1 MTACETANKF
11 KLTDEELDRVSGG
24 FTPIDSDPD
33 AISHYK
39 IVYLIRCEPC
49 DWHGIALAESLIPT
63 VCPVCG
69 EPGRVVVHNTDTFT
83 DDYDLSMLSSWWLR

>member
-1 MTACETANKF
+1 MTACETTGKF

-24 FTPIDSDPD
+24 FIPIESDPD

-39 IVYLIRCEPC
+39 IVYLLMCESC
-49 DWHGIALAESLIPT
+49 EWRDIALAESSIPT

-69 EPGRVVVHNTDTFT
+69 VPGGVVVHNTDTIT
-83 DDYDLSMLSSWWLR
+83 DDYDLSMLSSYWLR